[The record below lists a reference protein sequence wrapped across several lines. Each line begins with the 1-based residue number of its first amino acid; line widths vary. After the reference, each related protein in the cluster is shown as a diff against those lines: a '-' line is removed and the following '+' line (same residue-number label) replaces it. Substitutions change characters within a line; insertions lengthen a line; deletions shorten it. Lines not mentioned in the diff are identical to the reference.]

1 MTNIKEKFLKNLEA
15 QLRESMTVAR
25 AGGKIA
31 DADKHRCEGF
41 MQAGVELELVT
52 DEDIQELIKAVHVSV
67 YGESITA
74 RRGKEKLGSLH

>member
-1 MTNIKEKFLKNLEA
+1 MKKKFLKNLEA
-15 QLRESMTVAR
+15 QLRETMTVAR

-31 DADKHRCEGF
+31 DADKFRCEGF
-41 MQAGVELELVT
+41 MQAGVELGLVS
-52 DEDIQELIKAVHVSV
+52 DEDIQDLIKAVHLSV